1 MTNSIHDPDVYQQ
14 TWKETRLCLHGVCQA
29 GAMNSQL
36 RAIQFSGIAA
46 VGALT
51 ALSGVFRMLYVTA
64 RQTVTRAG
72 YTELSNL

>member
-1 MTNSIHDPDVYQQ
+1 MTPDVYQQ
-14 TWKETRLCLHGVCQA
+14 TWKENRLCLHGVYQA
-29 GAMNSQL
+29 GAMNGQL

-51 ALSGVFRMLYVTA
+51 AFSGVYWVVYVAA

-72 YTELSNL
+72 YTELSNLRQ